1 MKGDMS
7 EEGGAVLKS
16 DKSLGKRRLRQLE
29 EAIAAYRDQPG
40 PLIPVLQKAQEI
52 FGYLPLEAMKHIAR
66 ELRVPASR
74 LYGVATFYAQF
85 SFKPR
90 GKHTILSCQ
99 GTACHVRG
107 GAKILEE
114 MKRELGVEAGETT
127 QDGRFT
133 LEKVYCIGCCSL
145 APAIIIDETAYGK
158 LTPERVR
165 QVLARY

>member
-1 MKGDMS
+1 MAQTVGWTA
-7 EEGGAVLKS
+7 EQLQA
-16 DKSLGKRRLRQLE
+16 LE
-29 EAIAAYRDQPG
+29 EAIGTYRGQPG

-52 FGYLPLEAMKHIAR
+52 FGFLAVDVMQRIAR
-66 ELRVPASR
+66 SLQIPAARVF
-74 LYGVATFYAQF
+74 GVATFYAQF

-107 GAKILEE
+107 GGKVLEE
-114 MKRELGVEAGETT
+114 MIRNLSVKEGDTT
-127 QDGRFT
+127 EDGRFT

-158 LTPERVR
+158 LTPDNVKD
-165 QVLARY
+165 VLTRY

>member
-1 MKGDMS
+1 MKPGNT
-7 EEGGAVLKS
+7 
-16 DKSLGKRRLRQLE
+16 LGKEQLRELD
-29 EAIAAYRDQPG
+29 EAIQAYKDQPG

-52 FGYLPLEAMKHIAR
+52 FGYLPLEAMKHIAK

-74 LYGVATFYAQF
+74 LFGVATFYAQF

-114 MKRELGVEAGETT
+114 IKRELKVEAGDTT

-145 APAIIIDETAYGK
+145 APAIIVDETAYGK
-158 LTPERVR
+158 LTPERVKE
-165 QVLARY
+165 VLGKY